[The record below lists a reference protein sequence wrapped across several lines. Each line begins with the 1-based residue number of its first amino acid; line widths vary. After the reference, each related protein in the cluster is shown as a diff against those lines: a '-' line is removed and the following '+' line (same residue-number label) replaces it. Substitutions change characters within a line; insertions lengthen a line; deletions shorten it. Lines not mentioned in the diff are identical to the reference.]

1 VADEKRVTHLVLSL
15 DLSLAE
21 QKAPAA
27 AAATTAFAGLGLLR
41 RTCEEPAVSPASTTR
56 RREDWRAVVD
66 PVAEEDPR
74 YLRNGLLQRTCESKD
89 AYVEEDEEQYMDS
102 EEEQELI
109 GNQLPQEEVARAF
122 LMCSLCVLSIRL
134 LLLMCSL
141 NRWHVHSKRTSP
153 SSIRDVG
160 CTTTTTMTMTTTR
173 FVNLATPS

>member
-1 VADEKRVTHLVLSL
+1 MTRRYPSVSRSLLLLARPISRSLLTHACS
-15 DLSLAE
+15 
-21 QKAPAA
+21 
-27 AAATTAFAGLGLLR
+27 
-41 RTCEEPAVSPASTTR
+41 R
-56 RREDWRAVVD
+56 RREDWRAVED
-66 PVAEEDPR
+66 PVAEKDSR
-74 YLRNGLLQRTCESKD
+74 FVRNGLLQRTCESTGP
-89 AYVEEDEEQYMDS
+89 YVDEEDEEDEEEYMDS
-102 EEEQELI
+102 EEEQELL